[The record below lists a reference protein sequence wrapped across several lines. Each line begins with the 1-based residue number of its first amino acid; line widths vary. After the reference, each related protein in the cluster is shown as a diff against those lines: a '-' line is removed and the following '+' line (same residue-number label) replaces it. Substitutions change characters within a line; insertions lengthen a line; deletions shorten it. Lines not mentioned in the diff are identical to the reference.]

1 MTPMT
6 RLLIVAVSLAFA
18 TSVAGACD
26 VHQMHTAGKV
36 DETKVASVTKEDAT
50 NAPTNMSTATTAPTD
65 STVIITDQ
73 VPAQAE

>member
-1 MTPMT
+1 MT
-6 RLLIVAVSLAFA
+6 RLLIFAAAFGLAA
-18 TSVAGACD
+18 SAANACD

-36 DETKVASVTKEDAT
+36 DETKVASVTNEDAK
-50 NAPTNMSTATTAPTD
+50 NASTNMSTPTSAPTD